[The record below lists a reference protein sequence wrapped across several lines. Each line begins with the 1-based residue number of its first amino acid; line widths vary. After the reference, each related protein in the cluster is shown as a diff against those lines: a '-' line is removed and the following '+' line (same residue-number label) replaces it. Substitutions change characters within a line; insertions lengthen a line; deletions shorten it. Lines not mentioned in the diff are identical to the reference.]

1 MQEKKYAITGQS
13 ENSSGA
19 MVRSQAVPCD
29 FVLVASGNLQV
40 LEGMHIAMR
49 SRIRG
54 YGYEVFMKDSMED
67 TPENRKKLV
76 RFVAQEVKNDGRILI
91 LLLMH

>member
-1 MQEKKYAITGQS
+1 MLLLVKS

-54 YGYEVFMKDSMED
+54 YGYEVFMKVFNGRHSRK
-67 TPENRKKLV
+67 NRKKLV
-76 RFVAQEVKNDGRILI
+76 RFVAQEVKNDGKNSSFCS
-91 LLLMH
+91 